1 VPSGGRASDERGVH
15 TFEGMIVPPP
25 ELVLETS
32 FVVDALIP
40 SQARHP
46 ECQTF
51 LGSIMDAESRVFFN
65 HLLAPELWEAP
76 YKITLK
82 ERHPKKRA
90 ADVRHDRRTLR
101 RAKARREEIENAW
114 REVLTLL
121 DWVAIELS
129 DVHRWLPQMMAYGLT
144 SFDAVHAA
152 TSRYSGVR
160 PLVTLDYHFS
170 FVPERR
176 LELYV
181 PSNRVQACRR
191 RRVALG
197 RS

>member
-1 VPSGGRASDERGVH
+1 MARRGSAERGVH
-15 TFEGMIVPPP
+15 TFEGMLLPPP

-32 FVVDALIP
+32 FIVDALIP

-46 ECQTF
+46 ECRTF
-51 LGSIMDAESRVFFN
+51 LNSIAGAESRVFFN
-65 HLLAPELWEAP
+65 HLLAAELWEAA
-76 YKITLK
+76 YRITLK
-82 ERHPKKRA
+82 ERHPKRRA
-90 ADVRHDRRTLR
+90 AEVRRDRRTLR
-101 RAKARREEIENAW
+101 RAKTRRAEIEKAW
-114 REVLTLL
+114 HEALTSL

-129 DVHRWLPQMMAYGLT
+129 EVERWLPQMMAYGLT

-152 TSRYSGVR
+152 SSAYAGVP

-191 RRVALG
+191 RRAALG